1 MLDLCK
7 EIQLMDNISKPVT
20 VLLIEAAI
28 YPKIAEL
35 NSTVPRFL
43 MDSILLLAKE
53 QSKLVIDGL
62 VIPLLFQSVTG
73 RPQFDVISKI
83 VTESLKPAHR
93 LLLLQSILSD
103 GEMYYSNKSSENFIR
118 YSLRPWNDGVFQL
131 IGGLLSS
138 QPLFMLTKEALQ
150 DIVQT
155 TKVTVDTNPKDKNSM
170 QLLLIVT
177 SKHAKAVAEFEYI
190 EVIENISNTSRM
202 FLKRAVLG
210 QITLIKK
217 SQQSLQE
224 SKIV

>member
-1 MLDLCK
+1 
-7 EIQLMDNISKPVT
+7 
-20 VLLIEAAI
+20 
-28 YPKIAEL
+28 
-35 NSTVPRFL
+35 
-43 MDSILLLAKE
+43 
-53 QSKLVIDGL
+53 
-62 VIPLLFQSVTG
+62 
-73 RPQFDVISKI
+73 
-83 VTESLKPAHR
+83 
-93 LLLLQSILSD
+93 
-103 GEMYYSNKSSENFIR
+103 MYYSNKSSENFIR